1 MNGLQLVMP
10 SSGGL
15 RLTEKER
22 DELGM
27 TPFMPRRVLT
37 VDQEVAQMMR
47 RIRAIPTDMAKYLFL
62 RSLRSRDV
70 ALFFEILKAHTEEL
84 LPIVYTP
91 TISEP
96 IQAFSHCFDGT
107 AGVYLSIDRVADMP
121 RLMEMVKARYAE
133 IDIVIV
139 TDGEGILGIGDW
151 GVGGSEIVAGKGVV
165 YTVAAHIPT
174 ERILTVMLDVGTN
187 NQELLEDPYYLGLQ
201 ELRATGDVYDAFI
214 ESFVA
219 AMLHHYPDAL
229 LHWEDFGRDNAS
241 RLLQKYQHLF
251 TFNDDIQGTGIIVLA
266 ALSAAFKRIQAD
278 IRAQRIFIYGAGSA
292 GRGIAMQI
300 KEWLVSEGL
309 TPDEAER
316 SFYYFGAD
324 GLISGQRDMAGLS
337 LAEAVTRIQPTVLIG
352 TSTASGAF
360 SEEIVRKMR
369 QYCETPI
376 IFPISNPT
384 TLAEAK
390 PQDLYDW
397 TAGNVLVATGSPFPN
412 VHFAG
417 SEYRIAQ
424 ANNALAYPGLALG
437 AILGDANTIDT
448 SMLSAAA
455 VAIGDF
461 AATSDA
467 LLPSV
472 AQLFEVSLAV
482 AKAVAK
488 TCAEQRGEIF
498 DDNLFQQRLA
508 AYIQ

>member
-1 MNGLQLVMP
+1 MNGLQHTMS

-22 DELGM
+22 DELNV

-37 VDQEVAQMMR
+37 VDQEVAQMIT
-47 RIRAIPTDMAKYLFL
+47 RIREIPTNMAKYLFL
-62 RSLRSRDV
+62 RSIRDRDV

-107 AGVYLSIDRVADMP
+107 AGVYLSIDRMAEMQ
-121 RLMEMVKARYAE
+121 RLMEMVKARHPE

-151 GVGGSEIVAGKGVV
+151 GVGGSEIVAGKSVV
-165 YTVAAHIPT
+165 YTVAAHIPP
-174 ERILTVMLDVGTN
+174 ERILKVMLDVGTN
-187 NQELLEDPYYLGLQ
+187 NQELLDDPYYLGLQ
-201 ELRATGDVYDAFI
+201 QPRAMGDVYDAFI
-214 ESFVA
+214 ASFVA

-229 LHWEDFGRDNAS
+229 LHWEDFGRGNAS

-300 KEWLVSEGL
+300 KDWLVGEGL
-309 TPDEAER
+309 TQDEAER

-324 GLISGQRDMAGLS
+324 GLISRQRDMAGLS
-337 LAEAVTRIQPTVLIG
+337 LEEAVTRFQPTVLIG

-360 SEEIVRKMR
+360 SEVIVREMR
-369 QYCETPI
+369 QYCEMPI

-384 TLAEAK
+384 ALAEAK

-397 TAGNVLVATGSPFPN
+397 TEGNVLVATGSPFPN
-412 VHFAG
+412 VHFAE

-461 AATSDA
+461 ATTSDA

-472 AQLFEVSLAV
+472 AQLFDVSIAV

-488 TCAEQRGEIF
+488 TCTEQRGEFF
-498 DDNLFQQRLA
+498 DDILFHQRLET
-508 AYIQ
+508 YTQ